1 MASSATF
8 STLVLSSSFATQCNV
23 SNRHHQSCFLS
34 SPPKIPIF
42 SIPKPVSLKLT
53 SLLSKTPTFFTIP
66 KSSESDAAVVD
77 VEPDN
82 VEPEPEPEAAPEPE
96 PEPASVVEASKE
108 EPKREEIFAVVMIGG
123 RQYIV
128 FPGRYLYTQRLKG
141 ANVNDKVG
149 DSDFFYVFL
158 DPLVKFYLLQ
168 ELLSL
173 LKYMNSLH
181 GQAWLKQACS
191 RDVVCNVVLL
201 LAFFNYMAYVVMH
214 NLPVTMWRGEKGKQ
228 PKVVPNNW
236 NILWLPLSW
245 RGREMAMLLSFLVVL
260 AFAYKFCSITVM
272 EGTELVLG
280 IWVLLIK
287 IVIIDQIDF
296 VSQIVL
302 NKVLLVGTKT
312 TTYIGKP
319 VVTNAA
325 VHAVVEEQGLNPKVV
340 VFKYKKKKNYRRN
353 IGHRQV

>member
-1 MASSATF
+1 MPMASSATF

-34 SPPKIPIF
+34 SPPKTPIF

-53 SLLSKTPTFFTIP
+53 SPPLLSKTPTFFTIP
-66 KSSESDAAVVD
+66 KSSESGAAVVD

-82 VEPEPEPEAAPEPE
+82 VAPEPEPEAAPEPE
-96 PEPASVVEASKE
+96 PGPASVVEASKE

-141 ANVNDKVG
+141 ANVNDK
-149 DSDFFYVFL
+149 
-158 DPLVKFYLLQ
+158 
-168 ELLSL
+168 
-173 LKYMNSLH
+173 
-181 GQAWLKQACS
+181 
-191 RDVVCNVVLL
+191 
-201 LAFFNYMAYVVMH
+201 
-214 NLPVTMWRGEKGKQ
+214 
-228 PKVVPNNW
+228 
-236 NILWLPLSW
+236 
-245 RGREMAMLLSFLVVL
+245 
-260 AFAYKFCSITVM
+260 ITVM

-287 IVIIDQIDF
+287 IVIIVLELCCDLK
-296 VSQIVL
+296 IVL

-353 IGHRQV
+353 IGHRQVRLFGLKIDCCLHAICRLYPARGVTDFELVASIAAESMQHTFDDLLLQPNTRIRITGITGYQDYPAVTLES

>member
-34 SPPKIPIF
+34 SPPKTPIF

-141 ANVNDKVG
+141 ANVNDK
-149 DSDFFYVFL
+149 
-158 DPLVKFYLLQ
+158 
-168 ELLSL
+168 
-173 LKYMNSLH
+173 
-181 GQAWLKQACS
+181 
-191 RDVVCNVVLL
+191 
-201 LAFFNYMAYVVMH
+201 
-214 NLPVTMWRGEKGKQ
+214 
-228 PKVVPNNW
+228 
-236 NILWLPLSW
+236 
-245 RGREMAMLLSFLVVL
+245 
-260 AFAYKFCSITVM
+260 
-272 EGTELVLG
+272 
-280 IWVLLIK
+280 
-287 IVIIDQIDF
+287 
-296 VSQIVL
+296 IVL

-353 IGHRQV
+353 IGHRQPNTRIRITGITGYQDYPAVTLES